1 MKLLHS
7 IIEHCITAFHSNE
20 PSTILCTS
28 LSQGCFTQD
37 HIHNMEVCL
46 IQALEWYLNPP
57 SPLMFLYIASP
68 IICASADKDLG
79 TEAED
84 IARYMI
90 ELSVFDEE
98 FFTQMKPSS
107 IAFAAMISAMRI
119 LEIPDHALL
128 NCHFEHEHSM
138 TKLCNKYLRKVYRAA
153 MPLNDGADTTSNR
166 GSSPTSV
173 VPSDTRGR

>member
-1 MKLLHS
+1 
-7 IIEHCITAFHSNE
+7 
-20 PSTILCTS
+20 
-28 LSQGCFTQD
+28 
-37 HIHNMEVCL
+37 MEVRL
-46 IQALEWYLNPP
+46 IEALKWYLNPP

-119 LEIPDHALL
+119 LGIPDHALL
-128 NCHFEHEHSM
+128 DCHFEHEPSM
-138 TKLCNKYLRKVYRAA
+138 TKLCTQFLRKVYRAA
-153 MPLNDGADTTSNR
+153 MPQNDGADMTSKR

-173 VPSDTRGR
+173 VPSRHEVASS

>member
-1 MKLLHS
+1 
-7 IIEHCITAFHSNE
+7 
-20 PSTILCTS
+20 
-28 LSQGCFTQD
+28 
-37 HIHNMEVCL
+37 MEVRL
-46 IQALEWYLNPP
+46 IEALKWYLNPP

-107 IAFAAMISAMRI
+107 FISI
-119 LEIPDHALL
+119 
-128 NCHFEHEHSM
+128 
-138 TKLCNKYLRKVYRAA
+138 
-153 MPLNDGADTTSNR
+153 
-166 GSSPTSV
+166 
-173 VPSDTRGR
+173 